1 MNGQGFRRNMPGKPV
16 TRKSEEVCRHIS
28 LYGQKNVKILV
39 SSVNGH
45 QMVILPEG
53 NFNERVDRMAYSVLW
68 ISISLSQQPLL
79 PLLNGLKLAMM
90 ARMDVYAWAQQYEFQ
105 LTRPAWL
112 QPLLSAQTVGSRD
125 QH

>member
-1 MNGQGFRRNMPGKPV
+1 MPGKPV
-16 TRKSEEVCRHIS
+16 TRKFEEVRRQIS

-39 SSVNGH
+39 SPVNGH
-45 QMVILPEG
+45 QMVILADG
-53 NFNERVDRMAYSVLW
+53 NFNEQEDRMTYSVLW

-79 PLLNGLKLAMM
+79 PLLNGLKLAMT

-105 LTRPAWL
+105 LTRAAWL
-112 QPLLSAQTVGSRD
+112 QPLLSAQTDGSRD